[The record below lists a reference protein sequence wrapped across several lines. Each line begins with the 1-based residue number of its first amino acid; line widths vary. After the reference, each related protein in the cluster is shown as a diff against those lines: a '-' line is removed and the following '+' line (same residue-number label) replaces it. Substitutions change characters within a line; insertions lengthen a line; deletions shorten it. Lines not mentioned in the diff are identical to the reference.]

1 MAAAFLLVHTHL
13 FSGNAD
19 VQYPSE
25 LGKFSYRVCCRT
37 ASDGCGT
44 GAVHSP
50 CRNAG
55 LVETEDGNNGGR
67 LRRHSK
73 CRSIYDEDDRQKR
86 LPFPGGAFN
95 IITVLMAV
103 TAPIT
108 ELLMFYTFISFF
120 ISRPFSPADYLIH

>member
-55 LVETEDGNNGGR
+55 LVETEDGNNGGIPSVEVYMTKMIAKSASR
-67 LRRHSK
+67 FR
-73 CRSIYDEDDRQKR
+73 
-86 LPFPGGAFN
+86 A
-95 IITVLMAV
+95 A
-103 TAPIT
+103 
-108 ELLMFYTFISFF
+108 LLI
-120 ISRPFSPADYLIH
+120 